1 MTEAVF
7 AAEPVRLIISA
18 VAGIA
23 ILLILILKCKLHPI
37 LSLLISALVIGL
49 GSGMPVTM
57 LMDTVEYGAG
67 NTLQGI
73 VLLIGL
79 GSMFGGILEVSG
91 GAQQVAQ
98 TMIGKFGEKK
108 AGWALGITG
117 LVVGTTVFFEAGVVI
132 LIPLA
137 FGLAKKKK
145 NRP

>member
-18 VAGIA
+18 IAGIA
-23 ILLILILKCKLHPI
+23 ILLILILKCKLHPV
-37 LSLLISALVIGL
+37 LSLLISALAIGL
-49 GSGMPVTM
+49 GSGMPVTT

-91 GAQQVAQ
+91 GAQKVAQ
-98 TMIGKFGEKK
+98 TMVEKFG
-108 AGWALGITG
+108 ACSRTSA
-117 LVVGTTVFFEAGVVI
+117 V
-132 LIPLA
+132 
-137 FGLAKKKK
+137 
-145 NRP
+145 